1 MQRSWG
7 RKVCGRNSK
16 ETSVAG
22 ADWVMGR
29 GEEMRSE
36 GCWGDQVVQSFVG
49 CWEDF
54 GSDPVGRE
62 GTGSD
67 LHGSPW
73 RGTDDGQR

>member
-22 ADWVMGR
+22 AEWVMGR

-54 GSDPVGRE
+54 GSDPVGR
-62 GTGSD
+62 GD
-67 LHGSPW
+67 W
-73 RGTDDGQR
+73 